1 MNVLEYIIR
10 AKDATASG
18 IRSALDRVKSF
29 VASVGRNLTN
39 IKSGLEMFMGVVSR
53 ASKLLTKAFEFETMT
68 LRFKTLIGSLKEA
81 REHMKM
87 LQELG
92 DTPPFSLEEFAEAS
106 RTLMVMT
113 ENALGFKGSLELI
126 GDAAAATGQ
135 SMDSLAHHVGLAFAS
150 IRDGAPIT
158 RATFALRSMGV
169 ITPAVAEKLEELQK
183 SGASTIE
190 IWETLETNLRRF
202 KGAMKD
208 TEKTADGLMGAI
220 SSQWNNALREF
231 GAELLNVSKAGLSLV
246 LEKLKALRS
255 SGAITEW
262 AKKARNAIYTVI
274 GAFSELSK
282 SGDKTTALS
291 ALKDVVVGAFE
302 VAAQNCVKI
311 IVKAVPLI
319 GKMLGNAVKSFFSLD
334 QWNKEVDKAK
344 ELGIE
349 GVGYWDWSH
358 DDHPEIERIRKAIIA
373 DEGKEAEKNLDF
385 GTGTGRQKLE
395 RGLEYFK
402 EIGKA
407 AAKYREEMVKLEEE
421 EEAKG
426 ESAPKTEEDER
437 LRTQELLAKA
447 QEEIDEKAAKAKA
460 EKEAEEERKA
470 AEKYAEEKEK
480 YERELADWEERE
492 SERLLMEEERERLR
506 IEQKIAAE
514 RHRYL
519 QKELS
524 EREKEE
530 QEAQT
535 ALAEAQQRV
544 RQAWGWYRD
553 KDSLKAQL
561 EEEKAEAEA
570 QKQYVKDF
578 ENLKRWR
585 SDWRTADNLSL
596 DEEAVRRVALA
607 KEEEAS
613 AQQAVL
619 ETAENTRRAA
629 DALEELL
636 AAEEEG
642 E

>member
-18 IRSALDRVKSF
+18 VRSALDRVKSF
-29 VASVGRNLTN
+29 AASVGRNLMN
-39 IKSGLEMFMGVVSR
+39 IKAGIEMLGSAARQFWSVF
-53 ASKLLTKAFEFETMT
+53 KKAFAFETMT
-68 LRFKTLIGSLKEA
+68 VHFKTLIGSMDEA

-92 DTPPFSLEEFAEAS
+92 ATPPFSLEQFAAAS

-113 ENALGFKGSLELI
+113 DNVLGFKGSLELI

-135 SMDSLAHHVGLAFAS
+135 NIDSLAHHIGLAFAS

-169 ITPAVAEKLEELQK
+169 ITPAVAEKLDELQK
-183 SGASTIE
+183 SGASTVE
-190 IWETLETNLRRF
+190 IWQVLEGHLKRF
-202 KGAMKD
+202 EGAMKE
-208 TEKTADGLMGAI
+208 TEKTGDGLVGAI
-220 SSQWNNALREF
+220 QSQWDISVRTFGEAFMEASKDGLGYLLEKMKELNEDGTIEEWAGLVVKALGRVASAIKWVVDGI
-231 GAELLNVSKAGLSLV
+231 GAVYDHLKAGKDAWSNILS
-246 LEKLKALRS
+246 
-255 SGAITEW
+255 
-262 AKKARNAIYTVI
+262 
-274 GAFSELSK
+274 
-282 SGDKTTALS
+282 D
-291 ALKDVVVGAFE
+291 D
-302 VAAQNCVKI
+302 
-311 IVKAVPLI
+311 
-319 GKMLGNAVKSFFSLD
+319 
-334 QWNKEVDKAK
+334 
-344 ELGIE
+344 
-349 GVGYWDWSH
+349 GVG
-358 DDHPEIERIRKAIIA
+358 KN
-373 DEGKEAEKNLDF
+373 AEKKDEETFQLVKEWKDDETPYMTKRRYL
-385 GTGTGRQKLE
+385 GSRGSE
-395 RGLEYFK
+395 R
-402 EIGKA
+402 
-407 AAKYREEMVKLEEE
+407 LEEE
-421 EEAKG
+421 VDVAAKKKFEKEQREQKRLAEERARQEEKERRKQEALEEAQRK
-426 ESAPKTEEDER
+426 
-437 LRTQELLAKA
+437 L
-447 QEEIDEKAAKAKA
+447 DEKAAKAEA

-492 SERLLMEEERERLR
+492 SERLLMEEERERIK

-524 EREKEE
+524 ERQSEE
-530 QEAQT
+530 RDAQSR
-535 ALAEAQQRV
+535 LAEAQQKV

-607 KEEEAS
+607 KEEETS

-636 AAEEEG
+636 AADEEG

>member
-18 IRSALDRVKSF
+18 VRSALDRVKSF
-29 VASVGRNLTN
+29 AASVGRNLMN
-39 IKSGLEMFMGVVSR
+39 IKAGIEMLGSAARTFWTVF
-53 ASKLLTKAFEFETMT
+53 KKAFAFETMT
-68 LRFKTLIGSLKEA
+68 VQFKTLIGSMDEA

-87 LQELG
+87 LQDLG
-92 DTPPFSLEEFAEAS
+92 ATPPFSLEQFAAAS

-113 ENALGFKGSLELI
+113 ENVLGFKGSLELI

-135 SMDSLAHHVGLAFAS
+135 NIDSLAHHIGLAFAS

-169 ITPAVAEKLEELQK
+169 ITPAVAEKLDELQK
-183 SGASTIE
+183 AGASTVELWELLEGHLKRFEGAMKETESTGNGLIGAIQSQWDISVRTFGE
-190 IWETLETNLRRF
+190 AFMEAAKDGLGSMLETMKELNEDGSIALWAEETLEWLDNVAEGFAYVGRVAGTVF
-202 KGAMKD
+202 KGIWNGIKG
-208 TEKTADGLMGAI
+208 TLGTAWAFAAGAD
-220 SSQWNNALREF
+220 QKF
-231 GAELLNVSKAGLSLV
+231 AEQKGW
-246 LEKLKALRS
+246 EKLNILAQVRA
-255 SGAITEW
+255 GANVAGTFWDEQFGT
-262 AKKARNAIYTVI
+262 AAEENAR
-274 GAFSELSK
+274 
-282 SGDKTTALS
+282 
-291 ALKDVVVGAFE
+291 
-302 VAAQNCVKI
+302 
-311 IVKAVPLI
+311 
-319 GKMLGNAVKSFFSLD
+319 
-334 QWNKEVDKAK
+334 
-344 ELGIE
+344 
-349 GVGYWDWSH
+349 
-358 DDHPEIERIRKAIIA
+358 
-373 DEGKEAEKNLDF
+373 KEAEY
-385 GTGTGRQKLE
+385 R
-395 RGLEYFK
+395 
-402 EIGKA
+402 A
-407 AAKYREEMVKLEEE
+407 ARREQLK
-421 EEAKG
+421 
-426 ESAPKTEEDER
+426 R
-437 LRTQELLAKA
+437 R
-447 QEEIDEKAAKAKA
+447 QEERRKSQYKGKDGGATGGSAKDEGLSIQEALAEAQRKLDEKNAKAKA
-460 EKEAEEERKA
+460 EAEAEEERKA
-470 AEKYAEEKEK
+470 AEKYAEEMEK

-492 SERLLMEEERERLR
+492 SERLLMEEERERLK
-506 IEQKIAAE
+506 IEQKIAAA

-519 QKELS
+519 QQELS

-530 QEAQT
+530 RDAQT
-535 ALAEAQQRV
+535 ALAEAQQKV